1 VTSLLYD
8 RHVDWWELLSPES
21 DHAREVKQA
30 LSRARAWLPRRR
42 AGQARPT
49 LLELGSG
56 AGLGT
61 LHLARRF
68 DVTAVDRSA
77 AMLRCGRQ
85 RNPQV
90 RHIRA
95 DMRTLNLQRR
105 FDVTLCYDAI
115 DHLSR
120 AEDARRVVDM
130 MARHTA
136 PGGVVIIAPAYCRET
151 FGDGESVSD
160 SADDPR
166 RGLEITYLSRVAR
179 RRADAAW
186 YEWTLTLLVREGEKL
201 TIHEQRQRCGLFGR
215 EQWER
220 WMTDAGLRVV
230 ERPSTSGG
238 GGGVRAWVGVR
249 DRAR

>member
-30 LSRARAWLPRRR
+30 LGQARPWLPRRR
-42 AGQARPT
+42 AGQARQT

-61 LHLARRF
+61 QHLARRF

-77 AMLRCGRQ
+77 AMLRRGRQ
-85 RNPQV
+85 RNPDV
-90 RHIRA
+90 RHVRA
-95 DMRTLNLQRR
+95 DMRTLNLKQR

-120 AEDARRVVDM
+120 ADDARQVVRV

-136 PGGVVIIAPAYCRET
+136 PGGVVILAPAYCRET
-151 FGDGESVSD
+151 FHEGEWVSD
-160 SADDPR
+160 SADDEER
-166 RGLEITYLSRVAR
+166 DLQITYVSRVHR
-179 RRADAAW
+179 PNPNAAW
-186 YEWTLTLLVREGEKL
+186 YEWTLTLLVREGESL
-201 TIHEQRQRCGLFGR
+201 TIHEQRQRCGLFGA
-215 EQWER
+215 QHWER
-220 WMTDAGLRVV
+220 WMAESGLRVV
-230 ERPSTSGG
+230 VRPLGG
-238 GGGVRAWVGVR
+238 KGVRAWVGVR
-249 DRAR
+249 AGAR